1 MVRMT
6 DELIREPEEIRRDCA
21 RKLRSVETSG
31 MFTALLGYLVGED
44 WATPRIE
51 ELRISPDRCILARVE
66 GDAAL
71 KTFIGAEADLIKNI
85 HGIADVA
92 QLDGDE
98 LGYLL
103 GAVAKLKSAP

>member
-1 MVRMT
+1 MT
-6 DELIREPEEIRRDCA
+6 DELIREPDEIRRSCA
-21 RKLRSVETSG
+21 LKLRSVETSG

-51 ELRISPDRCILARVE
+51 ELKISPDRCVLARVE
-66 GDAAL
+66 GDTAL
-71 KTFIGAEADLIKNI
+71 KTFIGAEADLIRNI

-92 QLDGDE
+92 ELDGDE

-103 GAVAKLKSAP
+103 GRVAEIKGIG

>member
-1 MVRMT
+1 MT
-6 DELIREPEEIRRDCA
+6 DELIREPDDIRRDCA